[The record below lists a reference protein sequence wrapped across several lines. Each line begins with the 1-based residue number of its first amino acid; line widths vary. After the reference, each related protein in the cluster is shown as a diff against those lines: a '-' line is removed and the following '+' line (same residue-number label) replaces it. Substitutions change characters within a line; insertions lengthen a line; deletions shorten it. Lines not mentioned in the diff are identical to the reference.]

1 MVFPNNKS
9 LVLSEFLS
17 GYSNEIQKGFDSIDL
32 FILEDVV
39 NAMDN
44 VIKKKNINHST
55 IIRT

>member
-32 FILEDVV
+32 FILEEVV

-44 VIKKKNINHST
+44 VIKKKTKKI
-55 IIRT
+55 